1 MTQASGLIEPYS
13 ESDLTD
19 PILGPWTRG
28 FPAGRGP
35 MRRSQ
40 VGAQGWNVLA
50 GDLPLPLAV
59 VREAPLRNN
68 LQWMQQ
74 FARSHGVGLAPHG
87 KTSLSPQLFRRQ
99 LEAGAWGITVANAA
113 QLQVA
118 VASGVRRC
126 LIANQVLTP
135 PDLLAI
141 AGLLQATPGLRVLF
155 LLDSVAQLLLIEQAA
170 ATWSWPVSATVFDVL
185 IELGLVGGR
194 TGCRTE
200 DEALALARAARASP
214 VVRVTGV
221 ECYEGLGARGDS
233 AADQA
238 MAESLMQRVASL
250 SQAIDDEGLFECD
263 EVIVSAGG
271 SAIFDLVA
279 PALRPSLSRPVQGLL
294 RSGCYV
300 THDHGR
306 YRRMVSVLNQRIDCD
321 ASLQAALE
329 VWTTVQSMPEPGLA
343 ILSAGRRDVSYDIEM
358 PIPVRVCARGSRE
371 VGPAPGGWQIS
382 AMNDQHAYLRMGSEA
397 AGLQVGDRVAL
408 GISHP
413 CTTFDKWRWMAVVDE
428 DYQVIDAL
436 VTCF

>member
-1 MTQASGLIEPYS
+1 MTQRFGLTEPIS

-35 MRRSQ
+35 MRRSE

-59 VREAPLRNN
+59 IRDAPLRNN

-99 LEAGAWGITVANAA
+99 IEAGAWGITVANAA

-126 LIANQVLTP
+126 LIANQVLATA
-135 PDLLAI
+135 DLLAI
-141 AGLLQATPGLRVLF
+141 AKLLQSCPGLRVLF
-155 LLDSVAQLLLIEQAA
+155 LLDSPGQLALIEEAA
-170 ATWSWPVSATVFDVL
+170 HEVSRQFGATVFEVL
-185 IELGLVGGR
+185 IELGIAGGR
-194 TGCRTE
+194 TGCRSE
-200 DEALALARAARASP
+200 EAALVLARAARASA
-214 VVRVTGV
+214 VVRLAGV
-221 ECYEGLGARGDS
+221 ECYEGLGASGDG
-233 AADQA
+233 ATDRA
-238 MAESLMQRVASL
+238 MAEALMQRVASL
-250 SQAIDDEGLFECD
+250 SRAIDREALFECE
-263 EVIVSAGG
+263 EVVVSAGG

-279 PALRPSLSRPVQGLL
+279 PALRPTLSRPVQGLL

-306 YRRMVSVLNQRIDCD
+306 YQRMVSMLNQRIGCD
-321 ASLQAALE
+321 GGLQAALE

-358 PIPVRVCARGSRE
+358 PIPIQVCARGSRE
-371 VGPAPGGWQIS
+371 VRRAPDSWRIS
-382 AMNDQHAYLRMGSEA
+382 AMNDQHAYLRMGSEEG
-397 AGLQVGDRVAL
+397 GLQVGDRVAL